1 MRTVLSL
8 AAALASGC
16 FAATQSS
23 RAEVP
28 AHVLAPH
35 SAPRAVADVP
45 GDGLVLWAG
54 GPQAEQFT
62 WPLGVSEPLRVALAS
77 FRVGF
82 QETQWAANARG
93 DVVLIGDALPAVR
106 VLAIDAAGDRAQ
118 FREPASRP
126 WTIGKAMAA
135 IGDDGT
141 AAVAWTQVRRDDDE
155 LPFVWVRIR
164 PPGGV
169 FAPALMLRGAGE
181 VRELALAIRP
191 DGVVEL
197 VHADYDGSRHQL
209 VYHELRAGLPP
220 SPATPISA
228 TAAASPFYLDLV
240 PGGVGVSRVVF
251 EGGEW
256 SQWVVAA
263 LRTGDAT
270 WTRQVIGRGAFEAE
284 SLTAAADGSALLAYP
299 RGHRVWVHQAAGGQ
313 PFGPPQQVGTIPE
326 RWDSYATA
334 LSRNTDGRVLLA
346 WIEYSTAFH
355 RSGYTCE
362 NAGCFERVMAVAAQ
376 PDGRYGS
383 PWRLSPLGS
392 MPGDVVLTGIAS
404 GGDHLATWRETTG
417 SIYPAGALVAVR
429 GSATDLDPPA
439 APRDRRPP
447 AVEARLDVRR
457 LRAAVRGRRLRLRI
471 SCDEPCALRF
481 GMYSRARL
489 GASLSALPAAVLD
502 RPGTK
507 IVGWR
512 LSPRRQQRLRKLLR
526 AGHLAVP
533 ASATDAAGNIVFLG
547 VRITGPTSSR
557 VAAATRTR
565 RSPSPRCVLGK
576 PSSDRA
582 MQVRRSLP
590 PAVPVRTQ
598 FGT

>member
-1 MRTVLSL
+1 MGRVMRTVLSL
-8 AAALASGC
+8 AAALVFGC

-23 RAEVP
+23 RADVP
-28 AHVLAPH
+28 AHVLAPQ
-35 SAPRAVADVP
+35 SAPRAVAEVS

-126 WTIGKAMAA
+126 WTIEEAEAA

-141 AAVAWTQVRRDDDE
+141 AAVAWTQVRRDGDDE

-169 FAPALMLRGAGE
+169 FAPALMLRGLGE
-181 VRELALAIRP
+181 VGEIALAVRA

-197 VHADYDGSRHQL
+197 VHVDFDGSGHQL

-220 SPATPISA
+220 SPASAISS
-228 TAAASPFYLDLV
+228 TAAGSPFYLDIV

-256 SQWVVAA
+256 SQWVVGA

-270 WTRQVIGRGAFEAE
+270 WTRQVIGRGGFEAE

-299 RGHRVWVHQAAGGQ
+299 SGHRVLIHRAAGGQ

-334 LSRNTDGRVLLA
+334 LSQSADGAVLLA
-346 WIEYSTAFH
+346 WIEISTDFH

-392 MPGDVVLTGIAS
+392 RPGDVVLTGIAS

-429 GSATDLDPPA
+429 GSAIDLDPPA

-447 AVEARLDVRR
+447 AVEASLDVRR
-457 LRAAVRGRRLRLRI
+457 LRAAVRGRRLLLRM

-502 RPGTK
+502 RAGTK
-507 IVGWR
+507 SVGWR
-512 LSPRRQQRLRKLLR
+512 LSPRRRQRLRKLLR
-526 AGHLAVP
+526 AGNLAAP

-547 VRITGPTSSR
+547 VRITGPTSN
-557 VAAATRTR
+557 
-565 RSPSPRCVLGK
+565 RSSTGR
-576 PSSDRA
+576 
-582 MQVRRSLP
+582 
-590 PAVPVRTQ
+590 
-598 FGT
+598 